1 MPCRT
6 WVSEDILESNGS
18 RALLSKYLKKRRV
31 FVELILYRNALE
43 TKYLTISGWNTI
55 HVGYQVHIDRD
66 ESDEMYAKCLKC
78 KTDLPYIRANQKVNV
93 PLGFIDFSS
102 KLLVLNL
109 ALIRANRSSSSSFV

>member
-18 RALLSKYLKKRRV
+18 IALLSKYLKKRRV

-55 HVGYQVHIDRD
+55 HVEYQVHIDRD
-66 ESDEMYAKCLKC
+66 ESDEMYAKYLK
-78 KTDLPYIRANQKVNV
+78 
-93 PLGFIDFSS
+93 
-102 KLLVLNL
+102 
-109 ALIRANRSSSSSFV
+109 